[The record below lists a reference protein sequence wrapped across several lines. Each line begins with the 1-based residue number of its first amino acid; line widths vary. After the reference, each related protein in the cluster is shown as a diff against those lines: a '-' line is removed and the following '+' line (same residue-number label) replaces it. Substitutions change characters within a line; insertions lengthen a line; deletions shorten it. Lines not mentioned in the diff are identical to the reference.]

1 MSYFLSLSLSLNF
14 CLLPIAYCPLPIA
27 FLYSQTYP
35 MKSNKAIF
43 ISHAW
48 GGISDE
54 ILAELTKTLEK
65 EDISFILDKRDLG
78 YRASINEFMVELGK
92 ADMVIIILSNKYLKS
107 EYCMFELIQIYR
119 NQNLRDRIFP
129 IVLDEVKIS
138 SSADRLE
145 FVKYWEDQLQNL
157 QAKVKELD
165 SLSYIEGITEDLNL
179 YAEIRNNIAR
189 LTGILRDINTLNVT
203 IHVESDYRDLIQSIK
218 RKISGEPKEE
228 ENKIYIT
235 STKPHSP
242 YFNTFNYKL
251 AGGSVLV
258 FFGIFI
264 TWKILSRP
272 KAPDNGEIFFESGTV
287 VMDDTSTTVNAFDSA
302 EVRKYASE
310 MMKQV
315 RALEEDEGSKD
326 DIEIITT
333 VNGTTRTTPKESAQS
348 TYKPP
353 PKTNKQQTKPEEKP
367 VEKYTYRDPV
377 NPAEQPK
384 QQLPEEKHEVI
395 TIPTENE
402 SSKTTKSLKPFTV
415 PKGTILQARST
426 VTISSD
432 DELAVPRRIN
442 FVLDQDVY
450 DGKNIA
456 IPAGSSVVGTL
467 SAVKTSD
474 NKRAGSVTFFFT
486 YLVAPDGQKIPLQ
499 KEEMYLV
506 ANGKVPY
513 EIHPN
518 NKVKLKTSTAFQIK
532 Y

>member
-1 MSYFLSLSLSLNF
+1 
-14 CLLPIAYCPLPIA
+14 
-27 FLYSQTYP
+27 
-35 MKSNKAIF
+35 MKAQKSIF

-65 EDISFILDKRDLG
+65 EDIQFILDKRDLA
-78 YRASINEFMVELGK
+78 YRQSINNFMLELGK

-119 NQNLRDRIFP
+119 NDNLRDRIFP

-145 FVKYWEDQLQNL
+145 FVKFWEGQLENL
-157 QAKVKELD
+157 QKKVKELN
-165 SLSYIEGITEDLNL
+165 SLSYIEGITDDLNL

-218 RKISGEPKEE
+218 KKISGDPEKE
-228 ENKIYIT
+228 ENKIYIS
-235 STKPHSP
+235 STKPPSP
-242 YFNTFNYKL
+242 IFNTFNYKL
-251 AGGSVLV
+251 AGGSLLALLAV
-258 FFGIFI
+258 FI

-272 KAPDNGEIFFESGTV
+272 KDLAFEEGQYQQYS
-287 VMDDTSTTVNAFDSA
+287 DTSHYQKMGNEQVTTNN
-302 EVRKYASE
+302 
-310 MMKQV
+310 Q
-315 RALEEDEGSKD
+315 
-326 DIEIITT
+326 T
-333 VNGTTRTTPKESAQS
+333 TTPNNPATGYTDKDIMATLDTSRIIKMLLNNIENQNQLSQKEIDELYNDDPQLDPKQTSSKVTKEPARS
-348 TYKPP
+348 TTTSSKKQTPTEKKVEEKSYEKPLDPP
-353 PKTNKQQTKPEEKP
+353 PTYRDPITEQKPEEK
-367 VEKYTYRDPV
+367 T
-377 NPAEQPK
+377 
-384 QQLPEEKHEVI
+384 HVI
-395 TIPTENE
+395 TIPTESE
-402 SSKTTKSLKPFTV
+402 STKSTKGLKPFTLT
-415 PKGTILQARST
+415 KGTSLQARSS

-432 DELAVPRRIN
+432 DELPVPRRIN

-450 DGKNIA
+450 DGKNVA

-467 SAVKTSD
+467 SSVKTSD
-474 NKRAGSVTFFFT
+474 NKRAGSVTLFFD

-506 ANGKVPY
+506 ASGKVPY

-518 NKVKLKTSTAFQIK
+518 NKIKIKTSSSIQIR